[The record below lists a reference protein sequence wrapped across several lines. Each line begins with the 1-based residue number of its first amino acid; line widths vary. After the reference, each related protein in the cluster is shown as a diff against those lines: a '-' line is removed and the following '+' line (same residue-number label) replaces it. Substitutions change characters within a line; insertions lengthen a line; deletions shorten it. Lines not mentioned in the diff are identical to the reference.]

1 MKKKVLKRVGI
12 TFAVLIILGAI
23 GSSGSQ
29 KSETQNS
36 VLNQKTEQ
44 SETKD
49 PKEEIEVQKTY
60 DVVKVVDGD
69 TIDVDMDGKV
79 QRIRLIGVNTPETVH
94 PNKDVEYFG
103 KEASEY
109 TKQNLSGKKV
119 SIETDDSQDR
129 YDKYGRLLAYVFV
142 DGKNFNKS
150 LIENGYA
157 YEYTYNVPYKYQSE
171 FKTAQKTAEVENR
184 GLWGPKKTENVAK
197 KENQTPK
204 TQKTTNTTS
213 RKTQPAQQKAAPT
226 SSTKQISQNNSG
238 STKKS
243 ATQTD
248 SQAPSQNCDIKGNI
262 NNKGEKIY
270 HVKNDASYKQTK
282 IDPGRGE
289 RWFCSEQEARQA
301 GWRRA
306 ER

>member
-12 TFAVLIILGAI
+12 AFAVLIILGAI
-23 GSSGSQ
+23 GSSESQ

-109 TKQNLSGKKV
+109 TKQNLNGKK
-119 SIETDDSQDR
+119 
-129 YDKYGRLLAYVFV
+129 F
-142 DGKNFNKS
+142 
-150 LIENGYA
+150 
-157 YEYTYNVPYKYQSE
+157 QS
-171 FKTAQKTAEVENR
+171 R
-184 GLWGPKKTENVAK
+184 
-197 KENQTPK
+197 
-204 TQKTTNTTS
+204 
-213 RKTQPAQQKAAPT
+213 RM
-226 SSTKQISQNNSG
+226 IR
-238 STKKS
+238 
-243 ATQTD
+243 
-248 SQAPSQNCDIKGNI
+248 
-262 NNKGEKIY
+262 
-270 HVKNDASYKQTK
+270 K
-282 IDPGRGE
+282 IDMINTVVCLLMSLLMVKTLIRV
-289 RWFCSEQEARQA
+289 
-301 GWRRA
+301 
-306 ER
+306 